1 MRRWSTTAVTAW
13 SALPPLRLALR
24 RDAASP
30 RARRRRACSW
40 HRCRARPPRTRSRR
54 SFRSTVKC
62 SRSSC
67 SRTVLRGPMPSCST
81 RCVPPRVSLVARVF
95 CLCLPSLCVCCFSV
109 LLYLGGVLVRGV
121 LYCIGDQRWCWW
133 RGVGVGVVFCCGFFC
148 AFSRRLREVRW
159 RWRGGGSVSSTTK
172 VLLFVQM
179 PALCTCAS
187 ACACVVST
195 HHLAPMY
202 LSLLC
207 EDVLLVSLNSHYGSL
222 LFSLV

>member
-159 RWRGGGSVSSTTK
+159 RWRGGGEVWRWWVGVVDDEGAAALRSNACLVYLCWCLCCLCGEHPSSRSYVPVSP
-172 VLLFVQM
+172 L
-179 PALCTCAS
+179 
-187 ACACVVST
+187 
-195 HHLAPMY
+195 
-202 LSLLC
+202 
-207 EDVLLVSLNSHYGSL
+207 
-222 LFSLV
+222 